1 MTPPYFL
8 GVFII
13 IVLIIQGEKMHL
25 SLIITILGKDRTGIV
40 SSISEI
46 LEQHQS
52 SWSESRI
59 SHLAGKIAGILQVSV
74 PDNRVEELTVALD
87 DFQSDDLK
95 ITIETAATEL
105 KTTATKTIHVE
116 LLCQDRIGI
125 VHDVTERLAKLNVNI
140 EELDSHLKE
149 ASMAGGMLFSAELT
163 LGLPDNVDADAVED
177 CLEEMSDQF
186 MIDINL
192 S

>member
-1 MTPPYFL
+1 MY
-8 GVFII
+8 V
-13 IVLIIQGEKMHL
+13 
-25 SLIITILGKDRTGIV
+25 SLIITVLGSDQTGIV

-46 LEQHQS
+46 LEAHQS

-59 SHLAGKIAGILQVSV
+59 SHLAGKVAGILQVSV
-74 PDNRVEELTVALD
+74 PDTRIESLTIALD
-87 DFQSDDLK
+87 EFQSDELK
-95 ITIETAATEL
+95 ITIETAQKEL
-105 KTTATKTIHVE
+105 GHKTTKTLNIE

-140 EELDSHLKE
+140 EELDSQLKE

-163 LGLPDNVDADAVED
+163 LGLPEDVDADAVED